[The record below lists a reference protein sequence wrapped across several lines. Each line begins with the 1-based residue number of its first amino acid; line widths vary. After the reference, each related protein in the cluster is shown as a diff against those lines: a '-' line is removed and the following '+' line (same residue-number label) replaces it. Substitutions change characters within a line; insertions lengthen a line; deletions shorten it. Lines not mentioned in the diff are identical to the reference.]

1 MEQDN
6 VLLAKERLK
15 NQHDKMK
22 IGMQILLQQII
33 ETHIIKKKQKKSEKS
48 QCSARQDTI
57 DSTAG
62 KPVVKHK

>member
-33 ETHIIKKKQKKSEKS
+33 ETHIIKKNRKNPNNHNVQ
-48 QCSARQDTI
+48 QDKTPLI
-57 DSTAG
+57 VQLES
-62 KPVVKHK
+62 VS